1 MENNIYQH
9 SRFTD
14 MNSASLTSTS
24 FTPDRSG
31 QTTYRNL
38 KSEEIRSKIY
48 AEIKKQKCSG
58 YVQIIT
64 NRGKINI
71 MVYCYLVPKTGEN
84 FLELCE
90 SGYYNGTPFHRLVK
104 DFCLQGGD
112 PTGTG
117 TGGQSIF
124 EKAFEDEFTDQLSHS
139 KPGMVS
145 MANSGPDTNLSQF
158 FITLAE
164 CKNLDKKHTVFGEVI

>member
-1 MENNIYQH
+1 M
-9 SRFTD
+9 
-14 MNSASLTSTS
+14 A
-24 FTPDRSG
+24 
-31 QTTYRNL
+31 
-38 KSEEIRSKIY
+38 
-48 AEIKKQKCSG
+48 
-58 YVQIIT
+58 T

-71 MVYCYLVPKTGEN
+71 LVYCYLVPKTGEN

-90 SGYYNGTPFHRLVK
+90 SGYYNNTPFHRLVK

-117 TGGQSIF
+117 TGGNSIF
-124 EKAFEDEFTDQLSHS
+124 ERVFEDEFSEQLSHN

-164 CKNLDKKHTVFGEVI
+164 CKQLDKKHTVFGEVIEGQSVLFSINKNASSKSEKPKEELFIEKMTCYENPYRKVIQELKEAYKKGQTDVEGIEK